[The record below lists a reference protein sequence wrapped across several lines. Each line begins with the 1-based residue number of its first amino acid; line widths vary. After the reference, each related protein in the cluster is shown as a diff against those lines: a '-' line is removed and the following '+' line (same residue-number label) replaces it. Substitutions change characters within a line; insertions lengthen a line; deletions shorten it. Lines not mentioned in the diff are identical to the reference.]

1 MSFRIL
7 RVIVCCV
14 GVLLMHS
21 AHTSAQETL
30 KDPTTGKTSHLQYFI
45 GLYSGLGINLHTAGF
60 GQLPGFPSCCT
71 EYKDNTSLSPVFDAL
86 IEVPIMHDLRIQGRL
101 GYTGLGGLLST
112 QQIIGNEPVIDDG
125 PVPTATRRD
134 VIVEHTLDA
143 TLPMIVFEPTIGYR
157 LLDFFWLNAGLRG
170 GYMLSSTFTQSERL
184 FSPEGYTFTDGS
196 TVRNQASG
204 DIPGAVPFQFHGV
217 LGLGYELLT
226 KSRIS
231 LVPEVRYYF
240 PFTKIASVDWQVQS
254 FQLGVSL
261 RYGMYTP
268 NDPVVIRDTAYV
280 RDTTVVA
287 KPNLTNDNIFLSSSE
302 TAEESRDEGDNRFT
316 TTTITEHY
324 IRETPRPF
332 KPDVRLKFVALST
345 DDAAIPAESVRVEEL
360 DVIENYPLLPQ
371 IFFAHNSS
379 ALDSS
384 RQIILDRSQA
394 QDFRAMDL
402 TRDQIDVYRNIL
414 NVVGYRLQ
422 KNPSSSVTITGCV
435 DNLDEE
441 KNNKELARQRA
452 ETVKNYLVTAWGIEG
467 ERLKVVART
476 LPQNPANPTTPDG
489 QQENRRVELSSDDM
503 ALFEPVEFRD
513 RDLTVSPKVFNL
525 HPTIT
530 NGEDIN
536 SWDATI
542 RQESSVL
549 LTSSGS
555 GQPTDVRWNA
565 DTNGAKPKSAKPVI
579 GTLVVKNLLGQSYS
593 SSDTLNV
600 DYVTLQLM
608 KSREEGGKLVE
619 RYSLI
624 VFEFNSATLNPAN
637 QRVMERVKQRIRP
650 ESKVKI
656 VGFADRQG
664 NPDYNRSLAQ
674 RRCEEAQRV
683 LGLSDDRV
691 TIEPVGSDRLVFDND
706 NPEGR
711 SYSRTVHIEIETPLR

>member
-86 IEVPIMHDLRIQGRL
+86 IEVPIMQDLRIQGRL

-542 RQESSVL
+542 RRESSVL